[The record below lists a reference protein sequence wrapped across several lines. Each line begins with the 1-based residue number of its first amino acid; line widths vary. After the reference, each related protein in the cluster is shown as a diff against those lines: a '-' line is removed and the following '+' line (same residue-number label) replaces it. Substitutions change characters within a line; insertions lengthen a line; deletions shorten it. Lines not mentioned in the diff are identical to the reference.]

1 MTKLTDCDT
10 VGTPDGVIDAWIPD
24 ENFYIVPS
32 SGTPLTPICPT
43 TPDAI
48 YLSAHEELIGANEA
62 NLTWVDVTPSDMNVV
77 RATFLPSPL
86 KIPAL
91 MSGAGDDTK
100 SAQVSLSLEVTL
112 STKLR
117 NKSFVLPTYNYP
129 RILITT
135 YDLSE

>member
-1 MTKLTDCDT
+1 
-10 VGTPDGVIDAWIPD
+10 
-24 ENFYIVPS
+24 
-32 SGTPLTPICPT
+32 
-43 TPDAI
+43 
-48 YLSAHEELIGANEA
+48 
-62 NLTWVDVTPSDMNVV
+62 MNII

-100 SAQVSLSLEVTL
+100 SAQVSLYLEVTL

-117 NKSFVLPTYNYP
+117 NKSFVLPNYNFP
-129 RILITT
+129 RTLITT